1 MEIEDVDLLV
11 VGGGKAGKTLAMDLA
26 REGRKVAMVERGMI
40 GGTCINVACIPTKTI
55 INSGR
60 VLETA
65 RRAAEF
71 GVAGVEQPR
80 MDIDLLRHRKEDV
93 VGTMVKGQLA
103 SFTGSGMDFILGEA
117 KFVAPRTVE
126 VTLNDGGGVRTLRGA
141 NVVVNLGTEP
151 ALPAIAGLAEAS
163 VLTSNTLLRLE
174 SLPRSIVIL
183 GGGYVGCEFADLLNS
198 IGVEVTIVHRG
209 THLLSREDDDIA
221 AAVEKSFDDAGIH
234 LRTGASAER
243 ISRTADGT
251 VSVELSDGGQ
261 VEAAEVLVALGRTP
275 MTGGLGLEGIGVE
288 LTERG
293 FIKTDEHLRTTADG
307 VWAAGDAAGSTQF
320 THVSYDDYR
329 VLKANLAAP
338 RGGAL
343 PRNTTGRLIP
353 YCVFTTPELGRVGL
367 TERQAREAGYDVR
380 IAKMPVSAVPRAR
393 TVGHLEGVW
402 KAVLDR
408 PTGKILGA
416 AMLGHEASEVIAV
429 VQMAMLGGM
438 DYASVRDAVITHPT
452 MAEGLTLLLTPAY
465 LED

>member
-1 MEIEDVDLLV
+1 MHVEDVDLLV

-55 INSGR
+55 IHSGR

-65 RRAAEF
+65 RRSAEF
-71 GVAGVEQPR
+71 GVGGVEQPR
-80 MDIDLLRHRKEDV
+80 VDLGLLRHRKEDV

-126 VTLNDGGGVRTLRGA
+126 VTLNDGGVRTLRGA
-141 NVVVNLGTEP
+141 DVVVNLGTEP
-151 ALPAIAGLAEAS
+151 ALPAIAGLAEAN
-163 VLTSNTLLRLE
+163 VLTSNTLLQLA
-174 SLPRSIVIL
+174 SLPRSIIIL
-183 GGGYVGCEFADLLNS
+183 GGGYVGCEFADLLNTL
-198 IGVEVTIVHRG
+198 GVEVTIVHHG
-209 THLLSREDDDIA
+209 SHLLSREDDDIA
-221 AAVEKSFDDAGIH
+221 VAVEKGFDDAGIQ
-234 LRTGASAER
+234 LRTGATAER
-243 ISRTADGT
+243 ISRAADGT
-251 VSVELSDGGQ
+251 VSVALSTGGQ
-261 VEAAEVLVALGRTP
+261 VSADEVLVALGRTP
-275 MTGGLGLEGIGVE
+275 VTGGLGLEGIGVE

-293 FIKTDEHLRTTADG
+293 FIKTDAYLRTTAGG
-307 VWAAGDAAGSTQF
+307 VWAAGDAAGSAQF

-338 RGGAL
+338 RDGAL
-343 PRNTTGRLIP
+343 PRNTTDRLVP

-367 TERQAREAGYDVR
+367 TERQAREAGHDVR
-380 IAKMPVSAVPRAR
+380 IAKMPVSAIPRAR

-408 PTGKILGA
+408 RTDKILGA

-429 VQMAMLGGM
+429 VQLAMLGGLE
-438 DYASVRDAVITHPT
+438 YPAVRDAVITHPT
-452 MAEGLTLLLTPAY
+452 MAEGLTLLFTPAY